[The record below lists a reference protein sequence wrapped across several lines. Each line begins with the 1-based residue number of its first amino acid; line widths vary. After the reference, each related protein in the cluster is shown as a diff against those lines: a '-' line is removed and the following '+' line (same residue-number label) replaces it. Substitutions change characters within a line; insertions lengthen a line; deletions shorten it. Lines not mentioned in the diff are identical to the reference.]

1 MDFLKKERQ
10 ELLEFKVN
18 DDKKTQELLVRVHNA
33 VLWGGGDKDPGWDA
47 WRGLGPTK
55 PPHLLLTTA
64 LSVTKKANGCFSPS
78 FTTRIGNT
86 SATVL
91 EGQGDGYWS
100 ITES

>member
-18 DDKKTQELLVRVHNA
+18 DDKKTQELLVRVRNA
-33 VLWGGGDKDPGWDA
+33 VLWGGGDEDPGWDA

-64 LSVTKKANGCFSPS
+64 LSEPEKGKWMFFS
-78 FTTRIGNT
+78 F
-86 SATVL
+86 L
-91 EGQGDGYWS
+91 HHQDW
-100 ITES
+100 